1 MGSRPH
7 SLTRFLACAI
17 AAAACVGC
25 PPRVTTFVHP
35 QADFSLIRRIAVLPL
50 ENLTQDPTAPE
61 KVRQL
66 LIIGIM
72 SSGTVEVTDVG
83 EVARGLRAAGVLN
96 PAVPG
101 TEEIRKLGKELDVE
115 AVLAGS
121 VQEFAQG
128 RTAGAPTTSVAL
140 VFRLIETEHGEVIWS
155 ASVSKSGVGAMARLF
170 GVGGESATE
179 RARKLIR
186 RTLKTLIR

>member
-1 MGSRPH
+1 LGSRPD
-7 SLTRFLACAI
+7 SLKRLLAAALI
-17 AAAACVGC
+17 AAAAAGC
-25 PPRVTTFVHP
+25 PHRVTTFVHP
-35 QADFSLIRRIAVLPL
+35 QADFSLIRRIAILPL
-50 ENLTQDPTAPE
+50 ENLTQDPTAAE

-66 LIIGIM
+66 LLIGIM
-72 SSGTVEVTDVG
+72 SSGAVEVTDVG
-83 EVARGLRAAGVLN
+83 EVARALRAAAIAN
-96 PAVPG
+96 PVSPG
-101 TEEIRKLGKELDVE
+101 TGEIVKLGEELRVE
-115 AVLAGS
+115 AIMAGS

-179 RARKLIR
+179 RARKLIDK
-186 RTLKTLIR
+186 TLRTLIR